1 MFTKTLSG
9 ITLLSACLISTAH
22 AAVLLE
28 KYSQSGGEGPAESR
42 FETSCAIHTSAQA
55 NKGVLIKKTSVA
67 GIVSTQT
74 TPIQFN
80 TTQLNNIIAS
90 ASKGKITTA
99 PLPLDVAT
107 HFYVAHQKQTNGST
121 KSIALYGEDGDV
133 GKKTINNSVAA
144 KSLVN
149 YLELNCVDKLRF

>member
-1 MFTKTLSG
+1 MFAKVLSG
-9 ITLLSACLISTAH
+9 VALLSVSLISTAQ

-42 FETSCAIHTSAQA
+42 FEASCAIHTSAQA

-80 TTQLNNIIAS
+80 TTQLNNIIAL
-90 ASKGKITTA
+90 ASKGKITST

-107 HFYVAHQKQTNGST
+107 HMYVAYQKQTNGSN
-121 KSIALYGEDGDV
+121 KAIALYGEDGDI

-149 YLELNCVDKLRF
+149 YLEMNCENKLRF